1 VSAQPKPR
9 SEAQP
14 VLTGRPV
21 VIIGGGVVGLSI
33 AFHLVEAGYPEVTVL
48 ERGLVG
54 EGTTARATGGI
65 RQQFTSEV
73 NVRMVRDSVEFF
85 TRFAERTGYPLD
97 FRRHGYLFLLSTE
110 PQLEVFRA
118 AADMQRRNGVP
129 TELLSP
135 DEVLAINPRIR
146 VTDLLGA
153 AYCAR
158 DGSASPNDA
167 AQGFARGARER
178 GARVLQHTE
187 VTAIDVVDGSVRG
200 VRTAT
205 GQRFEAEVVLI
216 ATGPQARHT
225 GRLAGIELPVAPHRR
240 QAFAIAPLPWLTP
253 DLPFTVDLA
262 SGAYVHSE
270 VVGGNDR
277 DVPEGTDTAVDWSLT
292 GPLIEALVHRIPAM
306 AEASITRGWAGLR
319 EMTPDDHAIVGPVPE
334 VPGLWTAVGF
344 SGHGFMQSPAV
355 GQQVSRWLL
364 EGRPSLDLGA
374 LRPARFA
381 ERELVVEGVRF

>member
-1 VSAQPKPR
+1 MSALPAP
-9 SEAQP
+9 A
-14 VLTGRPV
+14 LTGRPV

-33 AFHLVEAGYPEVTVL
+33 AFHLAESGYPEVTVL
-48 ERGLVG
+48 ERGLIG
-54 EGTTARATGGI
+54 EGTTASATGGI

-85 TRFAERTGYPLD
+85 AAFAERTGYPLD

-110 PQLEVFRA
+110 QQVDAFRV

-135 DEVLAINPRIR
+135 DEVLAINPLIR

-153 AYCAR
+153 AYCAG

-167 AQGFARGARER
+167 VQGFARAARER
-178 GARVLQHTE
+178 GARIRQHTE
-187 VTAIDVVDGSVRG
+187 VTAIDLVDGAVSA
-200 VRTAT
+200 VRTDS

-216 ATGPQARHT
+216 ATGPQARRT
-225 GRLAGIELPVAPHRR
+225 GQLAGIELPVAPHRR
-240 QAFAIAPLPWLTP
+240 QAFAIAPLPWLTR
-253 DLPFTVDLA
+253 DLPFTVDLT
-262 SGAYVHSE
+262 SGAYLHSE

-277 DVPEGTDTAVDWSLT
+277 DVPEGTDTDVDWSLT

-306 AEASITRGWAGLR
+306 ADASITRGWAGLR
-319 EMTPDDHAIVGPVPE
+319 EMTPDDHAIVGPVPS

-355 GQQVSRWLL
+355 GQQLARWLL
-364 EGRPSLDLGA
+364 GGRPSIDLSP
-374 LRPARFA
+374 LRLARFA
-381 ERELVVEGVRF
+381 ERELVIEGVRF

>member
-1 VSAQPKPR
+1 VSGPS
-9 SEAQP
+9 SEPAP
-14 VLTGRPV
+14 ALTGRPV

-33 AFHLVEAGYPEVTVL
+33 AFHLAEAGYPEVTVL
-48 ERGLVG
+48 ERGLIG

-85 TRFAERTGYPLD
+85 AAFAERTGYPLD
-97 FRRHGYLFLLSTE
+97 FHQHGYLFLLSTE
-110 PQLEVFRA
+110 QQLDAFRA

-129 TELLSP
+129 TELLDP

-153 AYCAR
+153 AYCAS

-167 AQGFARGARER
+167 VQGFARAARAR
-178 GARVLQHTE
+178 GVRILQHTE
-187 VTAIDVVDGSVRG
+187 VTDIDLVDGSVSA

-216 ATGPQARHT
+216 ATGPQARRT
-225 GRLAGIELPVAPHRR
+225 GRLAGVELPVAPHRR
-240 QAFAIAPLPWLTP
+240 QAFAIAPLPWLTR
-253 DLPFTVDLA
+253 DLPLTVDLA
-262 SGAYVHSE
+262 SGAYLHSE

-277 DVPEGTDTAVDWSLT
+277 DVPEGTDTEVDWSLT

-306 AEASITRGWAGLR
+306 ADASITRGWAGLR
-319 EMTPDDHAIVGPVPE
+319 EMTPDDHAIVGPVPA

-355 GQQVSRWLL
+355 GQQLSSWLL
-364 EGRPSLDLGA
+364 GGRPTLDLSP
-374 LRPARFA
+374 LRLARFA
-381 ERELVVEGVRF
+381 ERELVIEGVRF

>member
-1 VSAQPKPR
+1 MTPPSGDGAV
-9 SEAQP
+9 P
-14 VLTGRPV
+14 VLTGGPV

-33 AFHLVEAGYPEVTVL
+33 AFHLAEAGYPEVTVL
-48 ERGLVG
+48 ERDLVG

-85 TRFAERTGYPLD
+85 TRFAEHTGHPLD
-97 FRRHGYLFLLSTE
+97 FRQHGYLFLLSTE
-110 PQLEVFRA
+110 QHRDAFRA
-118 AADMQRRNGVP
+118 AAEMQRRNGVP
-129 TELLSP
+129 TELLTP
-135 DEVLAINPRIR
+135 DEVLTINPRIR

-153 AYCAR
+153 AYCAT

-167 AQGFARGARER
+167 VQGFAHAARARGARI
-178 GARVLQHTE
+178 LQHTE
-187 VTAIDVVDGSVRG
+187 VTDIELVDGAVRG

-205 GQRFEAEVVLI
+205 GQRFDAEVVLI
-216 ATGPQARHT
+216 ATGPGARRT
-225 GRLAGIELPVAPHRR
+225 GQLAGVELPVSPHRR
-240 QAFAIAPLPWLTP
+240 QAFAIAPLPWLTR
-253 DLPFTVDLA
+253 DLPLTVDLS
-262 SGAYVHSE
+262 SGAYLHSE

-277 DVPEGTDTAVDWSLT
+277 DVPEGTDTEVDWSLT

-306 AEASITRGWAGLR
+306 ADASITRGWAGLR
-319 EMTPDDHAIVGPVPE
+319 EMTPDDHAIVGPVPS

-355 GQQVSRWLL
+355 GQQVCGWLL
-364 EGRPSLDLGA
+364 DGRPSIDLGA
-374 LRPARFA
+374 LRLARFA